1 MNQAKEERLPNKTPE
16 GQRVPLYEKF
26 AFASGDV
33 ACNFVFGFTGSL
45 LTLFY
50 TDYAGVSAAV
60 VGLVMLASRCL
71 DGFSDIIFACIV
83 EKVKSKHGKARP
95 WILWMSIPFGIT
107 YILLFTVPQDC
118 TQVVKGIY
126 IFVTYNLC
134 TTVVYTALNLPYGSL
149 SSLLTRDTRQR
160 EILQAF
166 RMGLSPIGRI
176 LVTAVSLPIVEAFGD
191 GMGAWIKTSFIF
203 ASVAVILLL
212 FCFFGTKE
220 RVDFRELEEK
230 LEKEKGKKKSNKENF
245 IVMLKNKYWA
255 LCFGLWGVMVLT
267 STANSTI
274 LGYYA
279 KYILGDQ
286 IYVSQIYTAEQIAM
300 IICILFVTPAL
311 VKFVGK
317 RNMVMFGMF
326 LVIIAQLILMT
337 NPTSVFMVTALAV
350 VRGFGY
356 GPLWGLVFAMLADA
370 CEFGQWKFH
379 VRNDTFL
386 FSAGSIGSKLGGGIA
401 AGMVGVVLSVCGY
414 VGTAAQQTQQ
424 SIDAIYWIYV
434 FLPVALAI
442 VQIIFCLL
450 YKLDKM
456 LPAITKELEEREARG
471 EI

>member
-1 MNQAKEERLPNKTPE
+1 MGNTATNTEERLHAKAD
-16 GQRVPLYEKF
+16 GQRVPLCEKF

-50 TDYAGVSAAV
+50 TDYAGVSAAT
-60 VGLVMLASRCL
+60 VGLVMLVSRFL
-71 DGFSDIIFACIV
+71 DGGSDIVFACIV
-83 EKVKSKHGKARP
+83 DKVKSRHGKARP
-95 WILWMSIPFGIT
+95 WVLWMAVPFGIS

-126 IFVTYNLC
+126 VFVTYNLC

-149 SSLLTRDTRQR
+149 SSLITRNTRQR

-176 LVTAVSLPIVEAFGD
+176 LVTAISLPIVEAFGD
-191 GMGAWIKTSFIF
+191 GLGAWIKTSFIF
-203 ASVAVILLL
+203 ATIAVLLLL

-220 RVDFRELEEK
+220 RVNFRELEEK
-230 LEKEKGKKKSNKENF
+230 QEKKKTNKESF
-245 IVMLKNKYWA
+245 KVMIKNRYWA
-255 LCFGLWGVMVLT
+255 LCLGLWGVMVLT

-286 IYVSQIYTAEQIAM
+286 GYVSQIYTAEQIAM

-311 VKFVGK
+311 VKYVGK
-317 RNMVMFGMF
+317 RNLTMYGMF
-326 LVIIAQLILMT
+326 VVIAAQIVLLT
-337 NPTSVFMVTALAV
+337 NPTNVTLVTVLAV
-350 VRGFGY
+350 VKGFGY
-356 GPLWGLVFAMLADA
+356 GPLWGSVFAMLADA
-370 CEFGQWKFH
+370 CEYGQWKFH
-379 VRNDTFL
+379 VRNDAFL
-386 FSAGSIGSKLGGGIA
+386 FSAGSIGSKIGGGVA

-414 VGTAAQQTQQ
+414 DGAAAVQTAE
-424 SIDAIYWIYV
+424 SLDAIYWVYV
-434 FLPVALAI
+434 FLPIALAV

-456 LPAITKELEEREARG
+456 LPMITKELEEREARG

>member
-1 MNQAKEERLPNKTPE
+1 MSQIKEERLPNKTPAD
-16 GQRVPLYEKF
+16 QRVPLLEKF

-60 VGLVMLASRCL
+60 VGLVMLVSRCL
-71 DGFSDIIFACIV
+71 DGFSDIVFACIV

-95 WILWMSIPFGIT
+95 WILWMAVPFGIT

-118 TQVVKGIY
+118 TQAVKGIY

-203 ASVAVILLL
+203 ASIAIILLL

-220 RVDFRELEEK
+220 RVNFRELEEK
-230 LEKEKGKKKSNKENF
+230 QEKEKGKKKSNKENF
-245 IVMLKNKYWA
+245 VVMLKNKYWA
-255 LCFGLWGVMVLT
+255 VCFGLWGVMVLT

-311 VKFVGK
+311 VKFTGK
-317 RNMVMFGMF
+317 RNLVMIGMI
-326 LVIIAQLILMT
+326 LVIIAQIILMT
-337 NPTSVFMVTALAV
+337 NPTSVMMVTVLAV

-356 GPLWGLVFAMLADA
+356 GPVWGLVFAMLADT

-401 AGMVGVVLSVCGY
+401 AGMVGVVLSMCGY
-414 VGTAAQQTQQ
+414 VGTAGVQTQQ
-424 SIDAIYWIYV
+424 SLDAIYWIYV
-434 FLPVALAI
+434 FLPIALAV
-442 VQIIFCLL
+442 VQIILCLV

-456 LPAITKELEEREARG
+456 LPMITKELAEREARG

>member
-1 MNQAKEERLPNKTPE
+1 MENRVASDRLPDKTPAD
-16 GQRVPLYEKF
+16 QRVPIYERF

-60 VGLVMLASRCL
+60 VGLVMLISRCL
-71 DGFSDIIFACIV
+71 DGVSDIVFACIV
-83 EKVKSKHGKARP
+83 DKVKSKHGKARP
-95 WILWMSIPFGIT
+95 WVLWMAVPFGIS
-107 YILLFTVPQDC
+107 YILLFTVPHES
-118 TQVVKGIY
+118 TQLVKGIY

-149 SSLLTRDTRQR
+149 SSLITRDTRQR
-160 EILQAF
+160 EFLQAF

-176 LVTAVSLPIVEAFGD
+176 LVTAVSLPIVQAFGD
-191 GMGAWIKTSFIF
+191 GQGAWIKTSFIF
-203 ASVAVILLL
+203 ATIAVILLL

-230 LEKEKGKKKSNKENF
+230 QAEKGNKKTNKQNF

-255 LCFGLWGVMVLT
+255 LCLGLWGIMVLT

-279 KYILGDQ
+279 KYILGDDL
-286 IYVSQIYTAEQIAM
+286 YVSQIYTAEQVAM
-300 IICILFVTPAL
+300 ILCILFVTPAM
-311 VKFVGK
+311 VKYTGK
-317 RNMVMFGMF
+317 RNLVLYGMV
-326 LVIIAQLILMT
+326 LVIVAQLILLI
-337 NPTSVFMVTALAV
+337 NPTNVTLVTILAV
-350 VRGFGY
+350 VKGFGY

-370 CEFGQWKFH
+370 CEYGQWKFH

-386 FSAGSIGSKLGGGIA
+386 FSAGSIGSNLGGGIA
-401 AGMVGVVLSVCGY
+401 AGMVGVVLSMCGY
-414 VGTAAQQTQQ
+414 VGTASVQTQQ
-424 SIDAIYWIYV
+424 SLDAIYWVYV
-434 FLPVALAI
+434 FLPIVLAG
-442 VQIIFCLL
+442 VQILFLVL

-456 LPAITKELEEREARG
+456 LPSITKELIEREARG

>member
-1 MNQAKEERLPNKTPE
+1 MNQLKEERLPNKTPE

-60 VGLVMLASRCL
+60 VGLVMLVSRCL
-71 DGFSDIIFACIV
+71 DGFSDIVFACIV

-95 WILWMSIPFGIT
+95 WILWMSVPFGIT

-118 TQVVKGIY
+118 TQAVKGIY

-134 TTVVYTALNLPYGSL
+134 TTIVYTALNLPYGSL

-203 ASVAVILLL
+203 ASVAVLLLL

-230 LEKEKGKKKSNKENF
+230 LEKEKGRKKSNKENF
-245 IVMLKNKYWA
+245 IVMLKNRYWA

-300 IICILFVTPAL
+300 ILYILFVTPAL
-311 VKFVGK
+311 VKFIGK

-370 CEFGQWKFH
+370 CEYGQWKFH

-414 VGTAAQQTQQ
+414 VGTAGQQTQQ
-424 SIDAIYWIYV
+424 SLDAIYWIYV
-434 FLPVALAI
+434 FLPIVLAV

-456 LPAITKELEEREARG
+456 LPMITKELEEREARG